1 MRTCVLAFPGE
12 GRWISRKLPR
22 NFLERRMSRQQ
33 GGKAV
38 AHKVM
43 RIMHPFCCN
52 SQHQQKKEATRERLI
67 RQTPRVRLTPSLT
80 REGLKRVR
88 SAACVNH
95 QQVRSFMR
103 RYSVIGSVCTTRHH
117 LPIPHFSKKLNYLSR
132 IRQTFAVYYRH
143 RKEKCFSC
151 MGFGSCFT

>member
-38 AHKVM
+38 EHKVM

-52 SQHQQKKEATRERLI
+52 SLHQQKKEATRERLI
-67 RQTPRVRLTPSLT
+67 RQTPRVRLTPTLA
-80 REGLKRVR
+80 REGLERVR
-88 SAACVNH
+88 TSPCSSDPKH
-95 QQVRSFMR
+95 TEFSQKFS
-103 RYSVIGSVCTTRHH
+103 
-117 LPIPHFSKKLNYLSR
+117 IPSNQIIIPPTL
-132 IRQTFAVYYRH
+132 
-143 RKEKCFSC
+143 
-151 MGFGSCFT
+151 